1 MQLINEVLAEGVR
14 CLSLPD
20 SRFKTSR
27 LTVALL
33 LPLKKETASAGA
45 LLPYL
50 LRRSCAAYPDFTA
63 LQRRLNELYGAS
75 ITAEVARIG
84 EAQALVLTAAAI
96 DDRFALAGEPVA
108 ESCAALL
115 RQMLFEPVL
124 ENGCFRASDVRT
136 EKRCLIER
144 MEAEINDK
152 RWYARRRCEE
162 LLCENEAY
170 AVDRY
175 GSPEAA
181 AALTPESLTGT
192 WRRVLAGAR
201 VQLILQGG
209 AAVMHA
215 AGPLREALA
224 GVPGRKPLDCPTVT
238 AASYPAVRE
247 RVERMEV
254 RGSKL
259 VLGFRAGTAEP
270 DGDVAAARLMN
281 ALLGG
286 TPHSLLF
293 RNVREKLSLC
303 YYCASSYDRLKGI
316 LLVDSGVDGQNARPG
331 EGGNPPAARRPQN
344 RRFYRRG
351 PRICP
356 AQRLP
361 GVWFGGGLTGRAG
374 ILVSGAMPPSRRI
387 HAGGS
392 VEGPAAVTRER
403 VVAAGGAG
411 DARERLSAHAGA
423 GRGGIGQCLNGQN

>member
-209 AAVMHA
+209 AAAMHA

-238 AASYPAVRE
+238 ATSYPAVRE

-316 LLVDSGVDGQNARPG
+316 LLVDSGVDG
-331 EGGNPPAARRPQN
+331 
-344 RRFYRRG
+344 
-351 PRICP
+351 
-356 AQRLP
+356 
-361 GVWFGGGLTGRAG
+361 
-374 ILVSGAMPPSRRI
+374 
-387 HAGGS
+387 
-392 VEGPAAVTRER
+392 
-403 VVAAGGAG
+403 
-411 DARERLSAHAGA
+411 
-423 GRGGIGQCLNGQN
+423 